1 MFIRHRQGS
10 SACDRKREGT
20 ASSRADEL
28 SKNKPSGAEVQMS
41 KPPSDRTSF
50 GSDTYFVTASTW
62 GRRSLFRTER
72 MARLFI
78 DILYHYRGEH
88 KFLIHEFVVM
98 PDHFSFIAS
107 ALRNYARTSNAAH
120 QRGIF
125 VSGEEGTR
133 AEYRDMGTGIYRSSH
148 SRCE

>member
-1 MFIRHRQGS
+1 MPHVHPSQTGS
-10 SACDRKREGT
+10 SACDKRREGT

-28 SKNKPSGAEVQMS
+28 SKKKPSGAEVQMS

-78 DILYHYRGEH
+78 DTLYHYRGEH

-98 PDHFSFIAS
+98 PDHFHLKKELGLNIEIWERGYIDHRIRDA
-107 ALRNYARTSNAAH
+107 NDYARN
-120 QRGIF
+120 
-125 VSGEEGTR
+125 V
-133 AEYRDMGTGIYRSSH
+133 
-148 SRCE
+148 